1 MTQYYT
7 VPQVAKI
14 LQIPEITVLGLLRGG
29 KLTHIRLEAGFVR
42 ISAKSVEEYLSGLET
57 TEYKMYRIP
66 EEFRFCSVGLK
77 NVLKRY
83 ELFHSIQDA
92 AKFTR
97 EDLLNIP
104 KVGQKKVEEVENIL
118 RDYGL
123 KLEHA

>member
-29 KLTHIRLEAGFVR
+29 KLTHIRLDPGFVR
-42 ISAKSVEEYLSGLET
+42 ISAASVEEYLGGLET
-57 TEYKMYRIP
+57 KEFKMYRIP
-66 EEFRFCSVGLK
+66 EEFRYSSVGLR
-77 NVLKRY
+77 NVLKKY
-83 ELFHSIQDA
+83 ELFHSIEDA

-104 KVGQKKVEEVENIL
+104 KVGLKKVEEVENIL

-123 KLEHA
+123 KLKEA

>member
-29 KLTHIRLEAGFVR
+29 KLTHIRLDPGFVR
-42 ISAKSVEEYLSGLET
+42 ISAASVEEYLGGLET
-57 TEYKMYRIP
+57 KEFKMYRIP
-66 EEFRFCSVGLK
+66 EEFRYCSVGLR
-77 NVLKRY
+77 NVLKKY
-83 ELFHSIQDA
+83 ELFDSIEDA

-104 KVGQKKVEEVENIL
+104 KVGLKKVEEVENIL

-123 KLEHA
+123 KLKEA